1 LPAHDRIGKELLA
14 LTQLFASLAF
24 GEKDQL
30 NQEWLMRR
38 FAMLQDMFQD
48 TPVYQHIFAQGKE
61 EGIVLGIEKGKEK
74 GIVLGIEK
82 GKEEGIVLGIEKGR
96 NEERQETLQTLRQT
110 LLTLTAQRYPKLK
123 TLAKGQLLLIEQP
136 QILENLFLKIA
147 LARTQEEAQDCLLT
161 WDAQS

>member
-1 LPAHDRIGKELLA
+1 
-14 LTQLFASLAF
+14 
-24 GEKDQL
+24 
-30 NQEWLMRR
+30 
-38 FAMLQDMFQD
+38 MLQDMFQD

-61 EGIVLGIEKGKEK
+61 E

>member
-1 LPAHDRIGKELLA
+1 MGKELLA

-38 FAMLQDMFQD
+38 FTMLQDMFQD

-61 EGIVLGIEKGKEK
+61 EGLEQGLEQ
-74 GIVLGIEK
+74 
-82 GKEEGIVLGIEKGR
+82 GIEKGR
-96 NEERQETLQTLRQT
+96 KEERQEVIQALRQT
-110 LLTLTAQRYPKLK
+110 LVTLVAQRFPKLK
-123 TLAKGQLLLIEQP
+123 TLARGQLSLIEQH
-136 QILENLFLKIA
+136 QILEDLFLKIA

-161 WDAQS
+161 WDVQSDT